1 MKIGFLISTIVLI
14 LFLNLLATA
23 RVLRIKE
30 WNFRRT
36 MFLIGI
42 WIVPII
48 GALLVLM
55 VMGRSGASPSQR
67 SDQSHIPGL

>member
-55 VMGRSGASPSQR
+55 VMGRSGVSPSQR
-67 SDQSHIPGL
+67 HDQSHIPGL